1 MVEYPFNARLHGA
14 ARDFSRGN
22 FGLWYNKLVPIDGFD
37 KCNASDKNGNKDNRI
52 SFYKNQYDIMKKS
65 RIQHDLLMKKHCSQ
79 MHFCR
84 IMEEYGYEKIVYKA
98 ELKSALVT
106 GLGESHPSETS
117 MVFDHTSGIPYLPA
131 SGIKG
136 VTRFAHSV
144 SLLFDDEGNF
154 TDTHVVSG
162 KNCEKEIIDILDE
175 TNINT
180 LIPQIFGGDYQD
192 SGINPGKRRGDV
204 IFLDAYPESI
214 PDLNEEILNPHYQQY
229 HGGEGIPPG
238 DYCNP
243 VPVKFLTV
251 AEKTSFVFRV
261 LVPRHVPEFGK
272 KLRSA
277 LTDAL
282 ENQGMGAKTSVGY
295 GRFRGLSQHEPPRL
309 KDVFNAYL
317 DTRLTEE
324 QKLKKKVQVFV
335 AKVNNQEK
343 ASSEVTRLFDLWQA
357 DEDLQDNRDI
367 AEALIKKVK
376 KKKSKGDF
384 TKQYRTVAGVLKID
398 LVAKKDKKDVKSPQA
413 PEKKRAGA
421 DDQVLKKLNKIIER
435 GYISRKEKNK
445 ILDKYKKSFP
455 DLCNRI
461 KALPKKA

>member
-204 IFLDAYPESI
+204 
-214 PDLNEEILNPHYQQY
+214 
-229 HGGEGIPPG
+229 
-238 DYCNP
+238 
-243 VPVKFLTV
+243 
-251 AEKTSFVFRV
+251 
-261 LVPRHVPEFGK
+261 
-272 KLRSA
+272 
-277 LTDAL
+277 
-282 ENQGMGAKTSVGY
+282 KTSVGY

-398 LVAKKDKKDVKSPQA
+398 L
-413 PEKKRAGA
+413 E
-421 DDQVLKKLNKIIER
+421 KLNKIIER